1 MQRLLSATAQRL
13 AHVWVAL
20 QGLSSRQKKL
30 CDGFVYIPQ
39 HGPGT
44 ASLNV
49 AVAAGIV
56 LHHFA
61 VWAAYPERA
70 REGEKYVVA
79 ERPQRTH
86 ARGALLSV

>member
-1 MQRLLSATAQRL
+1 
-13 AHVWVAL
+13 
-20 QGLSSRQKKL
+20 
-30 CDGFVYIPQ
+30 
-39 HGPGT
+39 
-44 ASLNV
+44 LNV

-56 LHHFA
+56 MHHFA